1 MQMLTMVI
9 NMSRLWYERVNVLAQ
24 QLIDGTTGV
33 VVLLSDH
40 RKLHIDIELQVVKKN
55 KNLE

>member
-1 MQMLTMVI
+1 MQTLTIVI
-9 NMSRLWYERVNVLAQ
+9 NLSRLWYERVNVLAQ
-24 QLIDGTTGV
+24 QLFDGTIGV

-55 KNLE
+55 INLE